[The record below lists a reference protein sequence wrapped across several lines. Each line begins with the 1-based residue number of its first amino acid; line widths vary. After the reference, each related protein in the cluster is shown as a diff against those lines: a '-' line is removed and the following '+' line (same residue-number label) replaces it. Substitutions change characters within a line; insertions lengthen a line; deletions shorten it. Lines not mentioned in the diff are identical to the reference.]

1 MRGSQKDNVPEVV
14 YPVYLGK
21 VLKTSVVIMVMMS
34 MVVLTV
40 VAQVRKQLE
49 GKDVRSHLLSQFFLV
64 NSLDLFP

>member
-1 MRGSQKDNVPEVV
+1 MPEVL

-21 VLKTSVVIMVMMS
+21 VLKTSVVMMVMVVMS
-34 MVVLTV
+34 VVVLTV

>member
-1 MRGSQKDNVPEVV
+1 MPEVL

-21 VLKTSVVIMVMMS
+21 VLKTPVVMMVMVVMS
-34 MVVLTV
+34 VVVLTV